1 MNLLKILVGFCASLL
16 LSGCLSTNVMKD
28 VQRNAQEMRKGPKE
42 LPVRNVTSFSES
54 LRCMDDLFLSFG
66 ISRGDYVIMAE
77 ELRDK
82 TKKVDA
88 GTREMMFSAI
98 SDMTTRSHAL
108 KTVTYGADTGNL
120 ISFLSAAGNNGV
132 YQNIP
137 AFDIIGSISQYDDS
151 VYKKQ
156 ADGSAELAGTNDG
169 STVGGGGGKS
179 TSSSVTFMTVDLSVI
194 TAHNLALLPGVSTR
208 NSVSLYNHG
217 NASSYDAGISKTG
230 VSYSFSS
237 NSKDAVG
244 QSLRGLIELSII
256 ELMGKLVKVP
266 YWNCLGM
273 DPQHVDI
280 QNEVSDWFFQL
291 AQTGILHRTLKIQ
304 LALRGLYSGAIDEQV
319 NEEYLNAV
327 VRLKQEL
334 GLPATPE
341 IDLNFYSAF
350 LNKVPVSIDK
360 QGMAY
365 ASVVKENQDSDRDAA
380 VERLEQRSDRKR
392 NSATKAQGQ
401 SVASSERAAA
411 KLETEKSLPAIE
423 LNIAS
428 DIDLATAKV
437 GDKLNL
443 SITANQ
449 EGNLACYFQ
458 RGDAMVR
465 VFPNRFSKS
474 SILPAN
480 AQLQLPNANVYS
492 FVVDAIDEHIH
503 CFLTPAD
510 IKQEVIAAK
519 LPAELSVDDFAP
531 IQSLTVADVRQA
543 YQQATSNKVAYNSIQ
558 FGGN

>member
-1 MNLLKILVGFCASLL
+1 VNLSKLLIGFSASLL

-98 SDMTTRSHAL
+98 SEMTERSHAL
-108 KTVTYGADTGNL
+108 KTITYGADTGNL

-237 NSKDAVG
+237 NTKDAVG

-266 YWNCLGM
+266 YWSCLGM

-280 QNEVSDWFFQL
+280 RNEVSDWFFQL
-291 AQTGILHRTLKIQ
+291 AKTGILHRTLKIQ
-304 LALRGLYSGAIDEQV
+304 LALRGLYNGAIDEEVSQ
-319 NEEYLNAV
+319 EYLQAV
-327 VRLKQEL
+327 IQLKQQL
-334 GLPATPE
+334 GLPATPD
-341 IDLNFYSAF
+341 IDLSFYSAF
-350 LNKVPVSIDK
+350 LNKVPVSIDR
-360 QGMAY
+360 QNMAY
-365 ASVVKENQDSDRDAA
+365 AEV
-380 VERLEQRSDRKR
+380 
-392 NSATKAQGQ
+392 
-401 SVASSERAAA
+401 A
-411 KLETEKSLPAIE
+411 KLEDKASKKKHLSNSEKAVQPSAASQSLAAEEAKVGPNKAQKTEAALA
-423 LNIAS
+423 LNIQS
-428 DIDLATAKV
+428 DIDLNKANI
-437 GDKLNL
+437 GDKLSL
-443 SITANQ
+443 SISANQ

-458 RGDAMVR
+458 RGEAMVR

-474 SILPAN
+474 AALPAN
-480 AQLQLPNANVYS
+480 AKLELPNAKVYS
-492 FVVDAIDEHIH
+492 FVVDAVDEHIH
-503 CFLTPAD
+503 CFLTPAE
-510 IKQEVIAAK
+510 IEQKVIAAN
-519 LPAELSVDDFAP
+519 LPSELLVEDFAP
-531 IQSLTVADVRQA
+531 IKGLTIADVRQA
-543 YQQATSNKVAYNSIQ
+543 YQRVTSNKVAYNSIQ

>member
-1 MNLLKILVGFCASLL
+1 MNLSKILLGFCASLL

-28 VQRNAQEMRKGPKE
+28 VQRNAKELRKGPKE

-98 SDMTTRSHAL
+98 SEMTERSHAL
-108 KTVTYGADTGNL
+108 KTITYGADTGNL

-156 ADGSAELAGTNDG
+156 ADRSAELAGTNDG
-169 STVGGGGGKS
+169 STVGGGGGQS

-194 TAHNLALLPGVSTR
+194 TSHNLALLPGVSTR
-208 NSVSLYNHG
+208 NSVSLYNRG
-217 NASSYDAGISKTG
+217 DASSYDAGISKTG
-230 VSYSFSS
+230 VSYSLSS
-237 NSKDAVG
+237 NTKDAVG
-244 QSLRGLIELSII
+244 QSLRGLIELSVI

-266 YWNCLGM
+266 YWSCLGM
-273 DPQHVDI
+273 DAQHVDI

-291 AQTGILHRTLKIQ
+291 SQTGILHRTLKIQ
-304 LALRGLYSGAIDEQV
+304 LALRGLYNGAIDEQV
-319 NEEYLNAV
+319 NQEYLTAV
-327 VRLKQEL
+327 VNLKQLL
-334 GLPATPE
+334 GLPATPD
-341 IDLNFYSAF
+341 IDLAFYSAF
-350 LNKVPVSIDK
+350 LNQVPVSIDT
-360 QGMAY
+360 QNMAY
-365 ASVVKENQDSDRDAA
+365 ANVSLEDQLKDGDAQAEQKDARVVASAEIKSKPKTPSRQT
-380 VERLEQRSDRKR
+380 
-392 NSATKAQGQ
+392 ATKQ
-401 SVASSERAAA
+401 SQ
-411 KLETEKSLPAIE
+411 PALE
-423 LNIAS
+423 LNIES
-428 DIDLATAKV
+428 DIDLNSASV

-474 SILPAN
+474 SLLPAN

-492 FVVDAIDEHIH
+492 FLVDAIDEHIH
-503 CFLTPAD
+503 CFLTPVD
-510 IKQEVIAAK
+510 IEQDVIAAE
-519 LPAELSVDDFAP
+519 LPSELAVEDFAP
-531 IQSLTVADVRQA
+531 IESLTISDVLQA
-543 YQQATSNKVAYNSIQ
+543 YQKATSNKVAYNSIQ

>member
-1 MNLLKILVGFCASLL
+1 
-16 LSGCLSTNVMKD
+16 MKD

-98 SDMTTRSHAL
+98 SEMTERSHAL
-108 KTVTYGADTGNL
+108 KTITYGADTGNL

-237 NSKDAVG
+237 NTKDAVG

-266 YWNCLGM
+266 YWSCLGM

-280 QNEVSDWFFQL
+280 RNEVSDWFFQL
-291 AQTGILHRTLKIQ
+291 AKTGILHRTLKIQ
-304 LALRGLYSGAIDEQV
+304 LALRGLYNGAIDEEVSQ
-319 NEEYLNAV
+319 EYLQAV
-327 VRLKQEL
+327 IQLKQQL
-334 GLPATPE
+334 GLPATPD
-341 IDLNFYSAF
+341 IDLSFYSAF
-350 LNKVPVSIDK
+350 LNKVPVSIDR
-360 QGMAY
+360 QNMAY
-365 ASVVKENQDSDRDAA
+365 AEV
-380 VERLEQRSDRKR
+380 
-392 NSATKAQGQ
+392 
-401 SVASSERAAA
+401 A
-411 KLETEKSLPAIE
+411 KLEDKASKKKHLSNSEKAVQPSAASQSLAAEEAKVGPNKAQKTEAALA
-423 LNIAS
+423 LNIQS
-428 DIDLATAKV
+428 DIDLNKANI
-437 GDKLNL
+437 GDKLSL
-443 SITANQ
+443 SISANQ

-474 SILPAN
+474 AALPAN
-480 AQLQLPNANVYS
+480 ARLELPNAKVYS
-492 FVVDAIDEHIH
+492 FVVDAVDEHIH
-503 CFLTPAD
+503 CFLTPVE
-510 IKQEVIAAK
+510 IEQKVIAAN
-519 LPAELSVDDFAP
+519 LPSELLVEDFAP
-531 IQSLTVADVRQA
+531 IKGLTIADVRQA
-543 YQQATSNKVAYNSIQ
+543 YQRVTSNKVAYNSIQ